1 MGRSPRRGLTGG
13 FAPGRSAPLSLPYA
27 RGVQSPATDV
37 EEVGRATRQVLRALD
52 DLTDEQAAAP
62 SRLPGWTRAEV
73 VTHLAR
79 NADGIRGMVEAA
91 TRGEVTSMYPGA
103 EARVAGIAAGR
114 GAAAAVL
121 RADLRGAHERLVE
134 AWNALPEDGWE
145 RLGRASVTRTIRD
158 FIWVR
163 RREVEVHHVDLDLGY
178 EPSDWP
184 VGFVS
189 DALDE
194 IFGSLVARGVPTRAL
209 IDVDY
214 RVVSTDHDRAWR
226 VEIRGTAVRVTE
238 EDRTHGPADGEASG
252 WGCDVAAWLYGRDPR
267 GGGVLATGDIGVLRL
282 PRWFPFA

>member
-1 MGRSPRRGLTGG
+1 
-13 FAPGRSAPLSLPYA
+13 
-27 RGVQSPATDV
+27 VQSPAPDV
-37 EEVGRATRQVLRALD
+37 EQVGRATRQVLRALD

-62 SRLPGWTRAEV
+62 SRLPGWSRAEV

-91 TRGEVTSMYPGA
+91 TKGEVTTMYPSS
-103 EARVAGIAAGR
+103 EARAAGIASGR
-114 GAAAAVL
+114 GTAAALL
-121 RADLRGAHERLVE
+121 RADLRGAHDRLVE
-134 AWNALPEDGWE
+134 AWNDLPEDGWD
-145 RLGRASVTRTIRD
+145 RLGRASVTRTMRD

-163 RREVEVHHVDLDLGY
+163 RREVEVHHVDLDLGF

-184 VGFVS
+184 VTFVS

-194 IFGSLVARGVPTRAL
+194 IFGSMVSRGVPTRAL

-214 RVVSTDHDRAWR
+214 LVVSTDHDRAWR
-226 VEIRGTAVRVTE
+226 VAIRGIEVHVTE
-238 EDRTHGPADGEASG
+238 EDRTRGSADGEASG